1 MMDLSGRPLVD
12 TPLDQLLFVDRSEEL
27 RRALASV
34 DRRSNVLVT
43 GAPGIGKTSLLHRI
57 EHELRGRGYQPT
69 FVDAAAASS
78 VEDLVDLIR
87 WRLGNAPVVV
97 PVFQAARQMTS
108 QTEVLGEAAKLM
120 RLLATLAEG
129 VGPNERHVLL
139 IDAPPSGEV
148 GHTLFGRLRDE
159 VWQLPFLWIVA
170 TNEHHRAA
178 LTRPPAD
185 AFFPVVVELGPLDAD
200 AAGELLRKRL
210 EGVQVAGVDRIVE
223 IGRGSPRRLLAL
235 TRDLVI
241 NEQPAEEILGQER
254 KRNALLDE
262 LGDAAS
268 QLFSF
273 LQEHGAASASDEDLL
288 SATGWT
294 RARATQVLNSLEE
307 AGLAVGRREKGGRRK
322 LYELTSLA
330 E

>member
-1 MMDLSGRPLVD
+1 MDLSGRPLVD
-12 TPLDQLLFVDRSEEL
+12 TPLDQILFVDRAEEL
-27 RRALASV
+27 RRALASI

-57 EHELRGRGYQPT
+57 EHELRGRGYQAT
-69 FVDAAAASS
+69 FVDAAPASS

-87 WRLGNAPVVV
+87 WRLGNAPVMV
-97 PVFQAARQMTS
+97 PVVEAARQMTG
-108 QTEVLGEAAKLM
+108 QEVLGEAARLT

-129 VGPNERHVLL
+129 VGPNERRVLL
-139 IDAPPSGEV
+139 IDEPPSGAI
-148 GHTLFGRLRDE
+148 GHALFGRLRDE
-159 VWQLPFLWIVA
+159 LWQLPFLWVVA
-170 TNEHHRAA
+170 SDEHQRAA

-185 AFFPVVVELGPLDAD
+185 AFFPVVIELPPLDTKESL
-200 AAGELLRKRL
+200 ELLQKRL
-210 EGVQVAGVDRIVE
+210 DRVQVAGLDRIVE

-235 TRDLVI
+235 ARELVI
-241 NEQPAEEILGQER
+241 NEHPAEEILSQEG
-254 KRNALLDE
+254 KRNAVLDE
-262 LGDAAS
+262 LGDSAS
-268 QLFSF
+268 QLFAF
-273 LQEHGAASASDEDLL
+273 LQEHGASSASDDDLL
-288 SATGWT
+288 SAMGWT